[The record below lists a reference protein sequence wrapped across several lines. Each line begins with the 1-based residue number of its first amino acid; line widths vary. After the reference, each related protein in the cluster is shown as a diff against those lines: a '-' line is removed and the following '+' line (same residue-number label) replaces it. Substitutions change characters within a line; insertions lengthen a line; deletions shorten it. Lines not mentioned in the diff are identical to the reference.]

1 MKVVFDARYI
11 RTDFHDG
18 ISRYS
23 TELGKALVDRLP
35 VTFLIYDEKQKA
47 FLPDEADT
55 ILFHAPTSWREPFSS
70 LLLNEYEPDIVIS
83 PMQTFGSL
91 GRKFKLIL
99 TVHDLIYYRHH
110 TPPRNLP
117 LLIRMGWRLYHMS
130 YWPQRLALNSAD
142 IVMTV
147 SDTSRYDI
155 QSVRLTDRPVFVAP
169 NAPQQLA
176 ELLDTPPVHKTRP
189 TELIYMGS
197 SMPYKNISTLLRG
210 MADLPGYTLH
220 LLSRMP
226 KRQRAALEK
235 IIPKNASVIFHNGVS
250 DKEYAELLAKD
261 ALLVTASLDEG
272 YGLPLAEAQALG
284 TPAVVS
290 DIPIFHEVAGDG
302 ALYFAPT
309 DHQAFAAC
317 VKKASDPTTYQQ
329 LSKKSI
335 AHSKTFTW
343 EKSAIALHTEI
354 LQLADKKP
362 VVRLADAD

>member
-1 MKVVFDARYI
+1 MKVIFDARYI

-23 TELGKALVDRLP
+23 TELGGALAELLP
-35 VTFLIYDEKQKA
+35 LTFLIYDEKQKA
-47 FLPDEADT
+47 FLPEDAET
-55 ILFHAPTSWREPFSS
+55 ILFHPPTSWREPFSS
-70 LLLNEYEPDIVIS
+70 LFLNQYTPDVVIS

-117 LLIRMGWRLYHMS
+117 LPIRAGWRVYHMS

-142 IVMTV
+142 AIMTV
-147 SDTSRYDI
+147 SDTSRQEI
-155 QSVRLTDRPVFVAP
+155 EEVKLTDRPVFIAP
-169 NAPQQLA
+169 NAPQRLA
-176 ELLDTPPVHKTRP
+176 ELLDTPPVHTTRP

-197 SMPYKNISTLLRG
+197 SMPYKNVETLIRG

-226 KRQRAALEK
+226 KGQRLRLEK
-235 IIPKNASVIFHNGVS
+235 IIPRNASVVFHDGVS

-261 ALLVTASLDEG
+261 ALLVSASLDEG

-290 DIPIFHEVAGDG
+290 DIAIFHEVAGKG
-302 ALYFAPT
+302 ALYFSPK
-309 DHQAFAAC
+309 DPQAFAAS
-317 VKKASDPTTYQQ
+317 VKRASDPKVYAQ
-329 LSKKSI
+329 LSKSSLTQ
-335 AHSKTFTW
+335 SKKFAW
-343 EKSAIALHTEI
+343 HKSAVSLHTEVM
-354 LQLADKKP
+354 LLAEEKQ
-362 VVRLADAD
+362 VIRLADID

>member
-1 MKVVFDARYI
+1 MKVIFDARYI

-23 TELGKALVDRLP
+23 TELGGALAELMP
-35 VTFLIYDEKQKA
+35 VCFLIYDEKQRA
-47 FLPDEADT
+47 FLPDDAEV
-55 ILFHAPTSWREPFSS
+55 IMFHPPTSWREPFSS
-70 LLLNEYEPDIVIS
+70 LFLNSYQPDVVIS

-99 TVHDLIYYRHH
+99 TVHDLIYYRHT

-117 LLIRMGWRLYHMS
+117 LPIRLGWRLYHLS

-142 IVMTV
+142 AVMTV
-147 SDTSRYDI
+147 SETSRAEI
-155 QSVRLTDRPVFVAP
+155 EEIKLTHRPVFVAH
-169 NAPQQLA
+169 NAPQRLA
-176 ELLDTPPVHKTRP
+176 DLLDTPPIHTTRP

-197 SMPYKNISTLLRG
+197 SMPYKNVATLIRG

-226 KRQRAALEK
+226 KGQRNRLRRV
-235 IIPKNASVIFHNGVS
+235 IPKNATVIFHDGVS

-261 ALLVTASLDEG
+261 ALLVSASLDEG

-284 TPAVVS
+284 TPLVVS
-290 DIPIFHEVAGDG
+290 DIPIFHEVAGEG
-302 ALYFAPT
+302 ALYFSAKDPSG
-309 DHQAFAAC
+309 FAAC
-317 VKKASDPTTYQQ
+317 VKRASDPTMYRQ

-335 AHSKTFTW
+335 VQSKKFTW
-343 EKSAIALHTEI
+343 HKSAIALQTEI
-354 LQLADKKP
+354 AQLAEEKK
-362 VVRLADAD
+362 VIRLADVD